1 MPASNNE
8 SSQVAEA
15 LDRLSTAMETLQ
27 VRYDAAE
34 RAHRQIRIAL
44 VVVLL
49 FLAGATYKIV
59 SPLAAQLGT
68 LPEMISHAFPGL
80 KTKPLSHEEAVA
92 ERQRLMQA
100 LSPKKRAHIEAFEKE
115 RRWISHY
122 IAATEDFNH
131 GATIALFLSKMSDSI
146 KVMPDVYNELR
157 FMTKEVHI
165 MSNEIR
171 TMNEKMSYIPV
182 LATEVQGMNAKM
194 TALPVLAS
202 DVKGMHFY
210 MSTMAK
216 DLDSSMGKA
225 GRMIPWK

>member
-1 MPASNNE
+1 
-8 SSQVAEA
+8 
-15 LDRLSTAMETLQ
+15 
-27 VRYDAAE
+27 
-34 RAHRQIRIAL
+34 
-44 VVVLL
+44 
-49 FLAGATYKIV
+49 
-59 SPLAAQLGT
+59 
-68 LPEMISHAFPGL
+68 
-80 KTKPLSHEEAVA
+80 
-92 ERQRLMQA
+92 
-100 LSPKKRAHIEAFEKE
+100 
-115 RRWISHY
+115 
-122 IAATEDFNH
+122 
-131 GATIALFLSKMSDSI
+131 
-146 KVMPDVYNELR
+146 MPDVYNELR